1 MANCNKVDVIIH
13 ESLSNDQEQN
23 GDQIQQ
29 DIMQAFQDCQE
40 PCMDNNNW
48 KDGQVKLCTSKEHFC
63 HYLGLDFS
71 HFRDD
76 QYLNTFT
83 DDSKKP

>member
-1 MANCNKVDVIIH
+1 MEGSPLDTKPNHAAPVLLGQFKNITSQMANCNKIDVIIH
-13 ESLSNDQEQN
+13 ESLSSDQEQN

-48 KDGQVKLCTSKEHFC
+48 KDG
-63 HYLGLDFS
+63 
-71 HFRDD
+71 
-76 QYLNTFT
+76 
-83 DDSKKP
+83 

>member
-1 MANCNKVDVIIH
+1 MANCNKIDVIIH
-13 ESLSNDQEQN
+13 ESLSSDQEQN

-48 KDGQVKLCTSKEHFC
+48 KDG
-63 HYLGLDFS
+63 
-71 HFRDD
+71 
-76 QYLNTFT
+76 
-83 DDSKKP
+83 